1 MDLPSNIE
9 IGLLAIGNDNDYPGL
24 VAPLLGNDQNQ
35 IQGTQQ
41 PSLGGTPIITLV
53 EPDEVALDLQT
64 NVHEGTEVIEE
75 DSDSDDDHINNYST
89 SSDDDDPTSVNPTE
103 LHGSFDV

>member
-1 MDLPSNIE
+1 ME
-9 IGLLAIGNDNDYPGL
+9 
-24 VAPLLGNDQNQ
+24 V
-35 IQGTQQ
+35 
-41 PSLGGTPIITLV
+41 TPVITLV

-75 DSDSDDDHINNYST
+75 NSDSDDGHINNYST
-89 SSDDDDPTSVNPTE
+89 SSDDDDPMLVNPTE